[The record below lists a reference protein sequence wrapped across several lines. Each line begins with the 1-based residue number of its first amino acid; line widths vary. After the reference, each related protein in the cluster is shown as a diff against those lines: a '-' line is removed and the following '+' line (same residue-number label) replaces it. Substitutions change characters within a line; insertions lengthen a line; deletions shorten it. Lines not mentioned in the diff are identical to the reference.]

1 MRIAVAAVAILAA
14 SMGPMTD
21 GHTQPSAEVQN
32 LVSREIRE
40 LLPEGAVGGV
50 AVAVRIDGRSL
61 FFNYGYADAASK
73 KPVTSDSLF
82 NLASLRKPFEAIVL
96 ADAVLR
102 GEIRLDDP
110 VAHYVTELDS
120 KADIGRV
127 TVGQLATHTSG
138 LLLPQDHP
146 PWPAEGYTLAEFMHT
161 LNVWRAGPGHEA
173 GRQHEYTH
181 AGYVLL
187 QLALERALKAP
198 IAELID
204 RRVTG
209 PLHMRSTLLPARGE
223 DGHAQL
229 SGDLRQRAV
238 QGYDENG
245 RAIGGPGDQQSY
257 YHFPGTGQMFSSA
270 RDLAKF
276 AAANLGEGAVDR
288 SLIEAMKLAQKPGV
302 AMTAHV
308 AQALAWE
315 VNSGDR
321 MPIVEKNG
329 GLNNSSTYIGLVPA
343 RHIAVVILTNRG
355 DQNPA
360 EVGRRILS
368 YLMRHAV

>member
-1 MRIAVAAVAILAA
+1 MRIAVAAAAILVA
-14 SMGPMTD
+14 SMGPMTE
-21 GHTQPSAEVQN
+21 GHAQPPAEVQN
-32 LVSREIRE
+32 LVTREIRE
-40 LLPEGAVGGV
+40 LLPGGAAGGV
-50 AVAVRIDGRSL
+50 AVAVRLDGRSL
-61 FFNYGYADAASK
+61 FFNYGYADVASK
-73 KPVTSDSLF
+73 RPVTPDFLF

-102 GEIRLDDP
+102 GEVRLDDP
-110 VAHYVTELDS
+110 VARYVTELDS

-127 TVGQLATHTSG
+127 TIGQLATHTSG

-146 PWPAEGYTLAEFMHT
+146 PWPTEGYTFAEFMHT
-161 LNVWRAGPGHEA
+161 LNTWKAGPRHEP
-173 GRQHEYTH
+173 GGQHEYTH

-198 IAELID
+198 IAELIE

-209 PLHMRSTLLPARGE
+209 PLHMDSTVLPARGE
-223 DGHAQL
+223 DGHAEL
-229 SGDLRQRAV
+229 PHDLRERAV

-276 AAANLGEGAVDR
+276 AAANLGEGTFDA
-288 SLIEAMKLAQKPGV
+288 SLTEAMKLAQQPRV
-302 AMTAHV
+302 PMTAHV

-315 VNSGDR
+315 VNSGDQT
-321 MPIVEKNG
+321 PIVEKNG

-343 RHIAVVILTNRG
+343 RHIAVIILTNRG

-368 YLMRHAV
+368 RLMRHAA